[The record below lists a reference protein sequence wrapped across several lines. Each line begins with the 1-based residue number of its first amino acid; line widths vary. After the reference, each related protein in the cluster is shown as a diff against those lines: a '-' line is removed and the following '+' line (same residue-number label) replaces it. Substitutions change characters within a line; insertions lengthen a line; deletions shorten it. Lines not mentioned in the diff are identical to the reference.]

1 VKFTRAGEVSV
12 RLAMVPAEDDEVIL
26 KVDVVDTGIGI
37 PPEAQPRLFES
48 FSQAD
53 TSTTRKFGGT
63 GLGLAISRQLAGL
76 MGGEMGFES
85 AFGKGSRFWFTVR
98 FRRRPDFVGEPE
110 PARAKLV
117 GLRALVVD
125 DNLASR
131 EALARGV
138 LALGMEAVAADG
150 ASGALEALGSAAR
163 SEKGFDVAVVDMR
176 MPGTDGI
183 GFARAV
189 AEDPRI
195 AGLPIVLLSTVVDG
209 ISTDELRAEGIARRL
224 VKPIHPAQLAEAIIG
239 ALRIG
244 TPEASPQAGVRQ
256 EAVPSALP
264 GVTRRARG
272 RALLVE
278 DNPINQKVGAHM
290 VARLGWEVDIAVTGV
305 EAIAR
310 VTSAAYELILMD
322 CQMPEMDGFEATKR
336 IRAMGGRL
344 GAVPIV
350 AMTAIA
356 MAGDRERCLRAGM
369 DDYIP
374 KPVSWEDLEKV
385 LSRYES
391 GRAPGIPA
399 KS

>member
-1 VKFTRAGEVSV
+1 
-12 RLAMVPAEDDEVIL
+12 
-26 KVDVVDTGIGI
+26 
-37 PPEAQPRLFES
+37 
-48 FSQAD
+48 
-53 TSTTRKFGGT
+53 
-63 GLGLAISRQLAGL
+63 
-76 MGGEMGFES
+76 MGFES
-85 AFGKGSRFWFTVR
+85 EFGKGSRFWFTVR
-98 FRRRPDFVGEPE
+98 LRRRSAQLAEPE
-110 PARAKLV
+110 PARARLV
-117 GLRALVVD
+117 GRRALVVD

-131 EALARGV
+131 KALAR
-138 LALGMEAVAADG
+138 AI
-150 ASGALEALGSAAR
+150 EALGIEPVAVEGASEGLDALGLASR
-163 SEKGFDVAVVDMR
+163 AEKGFDLAIVDMR

-189 AEDPRI
+189 AEDPRL

-209 ISTDELRAEGIARRL
+209 LSTDELAAEGIARRL
-224 VKPIHPAQLAEAIIG
+224 VKPVHPAQLAEAIVG

-244 TPEASPQAGVRQ
+244 TPEASPGSGVRQ

-264 GVTRRARG
+264 GVTRKARG

-305 EAIAR
+305 EAIEA
-310 VTSAAYELILMD
+310 VTASTYDLILMD

-391 GRAPGIPA
+391 GRSTAVPA

>member
-1 VKFTRAGEVSV
+1 
-12 RLAMVPAEDDEVIL
+12 
-26 KVDVVDTGIGI
+26 
-37 PPEAQPRLFES
+37 
-48 FSQAD
+48 
-53 TSTTRKFGGT
+53 
-63 GLGLAISRQLAGL
+63 
-76 MGGEMGFES
+76 
-85 AFGKGSRFWFTVR
+85 
-98 FRRRPDFVGEPE
+98 
-110 PARAKLV
+110 
-117 GLRALVVD
+117 
-125 DNLASR
+125 
-131 EALARGV
+131 
-138 LALGMEAVAADG
+138 
-150 ASGALEALGSAAR
+150 
-163 SEKGFDVAVVDMR
+163 

-189 AEDPRI
+189 ADDPRL

-209 ISTDELRAEGIARRL
+209 LSTDELAAEGIARRL
-224 VKPIHPAQLAEAIIG
+224 VKPVHPAQLAEAIVG

-244 TPEASPQAGVRQ
+244 TPEASPGSGVRQ

-264 GVTRRARG
+264 GDAEGARA
-272 RALLVE
+272 ALLVE

-305 EAIAR
+305 EAIEA
-310 VTSAAYELILMD
+310 VTASTYDLILMD

-391 GRAPGIPA
+391 GRSTAVPA